1 MLFMFKS
8 ARKISRTALV
18 TNKPRNIYICLIG
31 VLGIECNSTVG
42 PDTGS
47 LGKDKSIRSPLNIN
61 TIIF

>member
-31 VLGIECNSTVG
+31 VLGRECNSRVS
-42 PDTGS
+42 PDREPG
-47 LGKDKSIRSPLNIN
+47 GKKSKVYALH
-61 TIIF
+61 